1 MILPRS
7 VSGYRVLQCGAML
20 PAHQLGSSRDE
31 GSQPLRNGCYFGAA
45 HSLGFPV
52 RRDLGLDHTRNQSL
66 QLGFLGSGVELKQA
80 EMAANKP
87 DKEDADHVYLVT

>member
-1 MILPRS
+1 M
-7 VSGYRVLQCGAML
+7 
-20 PAHQLGSSRDE
+20 
-31 GSQPLRNGCYFGAA
+31 
-45 HSLGFPV
+45 